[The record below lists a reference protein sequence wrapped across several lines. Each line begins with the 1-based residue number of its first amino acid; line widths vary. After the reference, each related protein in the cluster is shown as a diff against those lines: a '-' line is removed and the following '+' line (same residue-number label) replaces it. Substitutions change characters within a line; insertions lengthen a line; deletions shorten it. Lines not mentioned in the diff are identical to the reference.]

1 MNAQST
7 AEQLGRRAG
16 ETLREWGI
24 PSRCPF
30 RDLAALRAA
39 WARGYDA
46 GFTGRRR

>member
-1 MNAQST
+1 MSAAST

-16 ETLREWGI
+16 EALREWGI

-39 WARGYDA
+39 WARGYVA
-46 GFTGRRR
+46 GSTARRR